1 MLKENI
7 SFVIK
12 CVNNRLKYVGKCNY
26 RLASGRILHQSWG
39 LLLAVDNGECVH
51 IHCVQSVYSEY
62 KYGEAT
68 GRLIRPQTRGKREL
82 VFRNY

>member
-1 MLKENI
+1 MSLQT
-7 SFVIK
+7 FQWT
-12 CVNNRLKYVGKCNY
+12 Y
-26 RLASGRILHQSWG
+26 LHQSWG

-68 GRLIRPQTRGKREL
+68 GRLIRPRDEREER
-82 VFRNY
+82 VGI